1 MGDTSISI
9 VPQNIDRKQAQ
20 QLSDKVVAYLIQ
32 RKIISPY
39 KSHCVLGD
47 ESGYP
52 PGIKYIEALDD
63 SNNDFLEVKTN
74 GLQVVDHRRVFYANG
89 VDEIKCPNCD
99 ANNIESEWGEA
110 LGEWVNNTGNDKIK
124 CLGCGDSFSICE
136 YIFEP
141 TWAFGELG
149 FTFWNWYGVFKETF
163 LKDIEAV
170 IGYKLKIVHS
180 KL

>member
-9 VPQNIDRKQAQ
+9 VPQNVNRKQAKK
-20 QLSDKVVAYLIQ
+20 LSDKVVAYLIE

-39 KSHCVLGD
+39 KSDCVLGE

-52 PGIKYIEALDD
+52 PGTKYKEALEE
-63 SNNDFLEVKTN
+63 SNNHFLELRTN
-74 GLQVVDHRRVFYANG
+74 GLQIVDNRQVFYANG
-89 VDEIKCPNCD
+89 VDEIKCPNCGT
-99 ANNIESEWGEA
+99 NNIESEWGEA
-110 LGEWVNNTGNDKIK
+110 LDEWVNNTGNDKIK
-124 CLGCGDSFSICE
+124 CLGCGHSFSIEE

-141 TWAFGELG
+141 AWAFGELG
-149 FTFWNWYGVFKETF
+149 FTFWNWYGVFKESF

-170 IGYKLKIVHS
+170 IGCKLKIVHS